1 MKNDEFKRVSKFIDY
16 VVLINVAVFTLLVI
30 MYLSSC
36 KKPKPQPAPVPYTN
50 NAPSELKGEWVRDSL
65 GNQSVMFANPNSEV
79 VKLNFSNDTLYKSV
93 TYTINNQTVNLV
105 DKYSYSG
112 SSLLWLTY
120 NYHIDFYNSKIRLT
134 LVQNGQ
140 TTIEVFK
147 R

>member
-1 MKNDEFKRVSKFIDY
+1 MKTTAILSL
-16 VVLINVAVFTLLVI
+16 VLVALFA
-30 MYLSSC
+30 C
-36 KKPKPQPAPVPYTN
+36 KKPKPQPAPAAYVN

-93 TYTINNQTVNLV
+93 TYTLNNQTVNFI
-105 DKYSYSG
+105 DKYTYNG
-112 SSLLWLTY
+112 TSLVWLTY
-120 NYHIDFYNSKIRLT
+120 NYKVDLYNNKIRIT

-140 TTIEVFK
+140 TLIEVFK

>member
-1 MKNDEFKRVSKFIDY
+1 MKNNEFKRVSKFIDY

>member
-65 GNQSVMFANPNSEV
+65 GNQSIMFANPNSEV

-93 TYTINNQTVNLV
+93 TYTINNQTVTFV
-105 DKYSYSG
+105 DKYTYNKP
-112 SSLLWLTY
+112 SLVWLTY
-120 NYHIDFYNSKIRLT
+120 NYHIDLYNSKICFT